1 VLFVGILIGLLVVGV
16 LVLTTVGL
24 RVRGSVVRF
33 GEVRGAMV
41 GHVADRSGLLR
52 ARSAALGVA
61 VSDLRPPPFGNRSS
75 VGGPRTIGNSKE
87 REDNRA

>member
-16 LVLTTVGL
+16 LVLAMVGL
-24 RVRGSVVRF
+24 RVRGSVRRF
-33 GEVRGAMV
+33 GEVQGAV
-41 GHVADRSGLLR
+41 QGLVADRTGMLR

-61 VSDLRPPPFGNRSS
+61 MSDLRPPPFGNRST
-75 VGGPRTIGNSKE
+75 VGAPRTIRNSKE